1 MERVLT
7 AAGGG
12 DADAA
17 LSRFRRLVTL
27 TLVATFALIVIG
39 GIVRVSDSGLGCGPA
54 GSGTHGWPLCE
65 GGVLPAD
72 SAESAIEFSHR
83 VAAGVLAVLIALLV
97 WRALRQLRSH
107 RWIVR
112 GSIAAAA
119 LVLLQAGLGGLTVEQ
134 GLEDELVAAHLGL
147 AMLLVGLLLLLRR
160 ASEEGAGAPA
170 PEAARG
176 LRTATAVAAVL
187 VLATI
192 VAGGYVAGTEREG
205 TAGEPAAGQAHVA
218 CGTGYSA
225 DSFPACNGELPGFGQ
240 SRLADIQLVHRG
252 LMYLAAIAVLVM
264 AGLALARG
272 TGSRAFGVA
281 ALILVA
287 QIALG
292 ILNVWA
298 GKHAGLILGHL
309 ALGTALWSTVVY
321 AGATLHTVAAPA
333 GEPLGRRE
341 VREAV
346 TA

>member
-1 MERVLT
+1 M
-7 AAGGG
+7 
-12 DADAA
+12 
-17 LSRFRRLVTL
+17 
-27 TLVATFALIVIG
+27 IG

-83 VAAGVLAVLIALLV
+83 VAAGVVAVLIALLV

-170 PEAARG
+170 PETARG

-272 TGSRAFGVA
+272 AGSRAFGRRSA
-281 ALILVA
+281 DPGRPDRARHP
-287 QIALG
+287 QRLG
-292 ILNVWA
+292 RQARGPDPRAPRPGN
-298 GKHAGLILGHL
+298 
-309 ALGTALWSTVVY
+309 
-321 AGATLHTVAAPA
+321 GAVEHRRLRRRDAAP
-333 GEPLGRRE
+333 GRCAR
-341 VREAV
+341 RGA
-346 TA
+346 ARSARGRARR